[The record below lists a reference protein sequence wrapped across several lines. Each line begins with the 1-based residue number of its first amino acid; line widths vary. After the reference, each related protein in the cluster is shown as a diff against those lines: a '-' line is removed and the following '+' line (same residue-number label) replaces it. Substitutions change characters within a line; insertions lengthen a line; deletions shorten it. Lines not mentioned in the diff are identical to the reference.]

1 MKKMTSIKILT
12 LLFSVVLI
20 FVGAT
25 TNFSKTSNVN
35 MNIVVLVKYKA
46 LENKANTAIIEMTKL
61 INSVKKEP
69 HFIKI
74 KILLD
79 PKDSTNIMLFEEWD
93 NKEYYTGAH
102 MQTDHLKKYILDS
115 RSFLAGPPEISIWH
129 TASEFK

>member
-93 NKEYYTGAH
+93 NAEYYTGAH
-102 MQTDHLKKYILDS
+102 MQTEHLQKYILDS
-115 RSFLAGPPEISIWH
+115 RSFFSR
-129 TASEFK
+129 TT